1 MGDGTGRVMCA
12 RRLACVE
19 GLGPGLGS
27 EERPTVSRSDGSS
40 ILNSHPASICRMKV
54 EDRIADTENKL

>member
-1 MGDGTGRVMCA
+1 M
-12 RRLACVE
+12 E